1 MKPFNFE
8 RALLGDP
15 VVTRDGR
22 EVIELIFLKDPRN
35 KSRMTGTVAEHGT
48 SHLTHYVWERTGQL
62 CGNGLAN
69 ALDLCMR
76 ADENTYERD
85 KEDGYKF
92 AAYRLLNDH
101 GQCLNSWLATITKQ
115 QNAPEGLSAT
125 DQGVLQALKDFQA
138 LSLDKR

>member
-48 SHLTHYVWERTGQL
+48 SHLSHCVWERNGQL
-62 CGNGLAN
+62 CGNGFTS

-76 ADENTYERD
+76 TDEDTHEQRQ
-85 KEDGYKF
+85 EDGYKF
-92 AAYRLLNDH
+92 AAYRLLKDR
-101 GQCLNSWLATITKQ
+101 GQCLNSWFVTIAKQ
-115 QNAPEGLSAT
+115 QNTPEGLSAT
-125 DQGVLQALKDFQA
+125 DQGVLQAMKDFVA
-138 LSLDKR
+138 LNLDKQ